1 MTRTDIQG
9 NASEIALA
17 RGAAYGLLAHA
28 FRYPDS
34 KHWSRFTERE
44 RWNAWP
50 ENLHHERPEVSGA
63 LRHLQE
69 RFRSPDPAHSISIE
83 EAQVAFSRLFG
94 HTVKGACPAY
104 ELEYGTD
111 EVFQR
116 SASLSDLQGFY
127 AAFGLELQGRAHE
140 RADHVS
146 VECEFMSIIAAKEAY
161 ASQEQESEGLQT
173 VREAAGRFLEAHLG
187 RWLPSLARRISEA
200 DPEGFYGALGNFAAS
215 FIRTECRYYGVSA
228 GPQLLE
234 SRSADE
240 DEETTQRCAVGDLGT
255 GCPMSAGESDLP
267 IYGR

>member
-1 MTRTDIQG
+1 MTPTGIKG

-17 RGAAYGLLAHA
+17 RGAAYGFLAHA

-34 KHWSRFTERE
+34 EHWSRFTERE
-44 RWNAWP
+44 RWRAWP
-50 ENLHHERPEVSGA
+50 EILNHERPEVGDA

-69 RFRSPDPAHSISIE
+69 HFRSADPARSVSIDR
-83 EAQVAFSRLFG
+83 AQAAFSRLFG

-104 ELEYGTD
+104 ELEYGTG

-127 AAFGLELQGRAHE
+127 AAFGLELQGRE
-140 RADHVS
+140 RSDHVS

-161 ASQEQESEGLQT
+161 ACQEQESEGQQ
-173 VREAAGRFLEAHLG
+173 RMRDAAGRFLEAHLG

-200 DPEGFYGALGNFAAS
+200 EPEGFYGALGNFATR
-215 FIRTECRYYGVSA
+215 FIRSECQSYSVSA
-228 GPQLLE
+228 GPQLLDL
-234 SRSADE
+234 RSADE

-255 GCPMSAGESDLP
+255 GCPMNAGESGLP
-267 IYGR
+267 IHGQ

>member
-1 MTRTDIQG
+1 MTPTGIQG

-28 FRYPDS
+28 FRYPDPE
-34 KHWSRFTERE
+34 HWSRFTERE
-44 RWNAWP
+44 RWESWP
-50 ENLHHERPEVSGA
+50 EILHHERPEVGNA

-69 RFRSPDPAHSISIE
+69 RFRSPDPARSVSVE
-83 EAQVAFSRLFG
+83 EAQAAFSRLFG

-104 ELEYGTD
+104 ELEYGTG

-127 AAFGLELQGRAHE
+127 SAFGLELQGRTKE

-146 VECEFMSIIAAKEAY
+146 VECEFMSIIAAKEGY
-161 ASQEQESEGLQT
+161 ASQEQDSEGLQT

-187 RWLPSLARRISEA
+187 RWLPSLARRIREA
-200 DPEGFYGALGNFAAS
+200 DPEGFYGALGSFAAS
-215 FIRTECRYYGVSA
+215 FIRSECRTYGVCA
-228 GPQLLE
+228 GPRLLE
-234 SRSADE
+234 LRSADE

-255 GCPMSAGESDLP
+255 GCPMSAGETDLP
-267 IYGR
+267 IHGR

>member
-1 MTRTDIQG
+1 MGPTAIQG

-34 KHWSRFTERE
+34 KHWSHFTERE

-50 ENLHHERPEVSGA
+50 EILTRECPEVGDA

-69 RFRSPDPAHSISIE
+69 RLCSPDPARSVSIE

-104 ELEYGTD
+104 ELEYGAG

-140 RADHVS
+140 RPDHVS
-146 VECEFMSIIAAKEAY
+146 VECEFMSVIAAKEAY
-161 ASQEQESEGLQT
+161 ARQERESEGLQT
-173 VREAAGRFLEAHLG
+173 VRAAAKRFLEAHLG
-187 RWLPSLARRISEA
+187 RWLPSLARRLGEA
-200 DPEGFYGALGNFAAS
+200 DPEGFYGALGDFAAS
-215 FIRTECRYYGVSA
+215 FIRSECRHHDVSA

-234 SRSADE
+234 LRSADE
-240 DEETTQRCAVGDLGT
+240 EEETTQRCAVGDLGS
-255 GCPMSAGESDLP
+255 GCPLSAGEP
-267 IYGR
+267 G